1 MNNSR
6 FFQEIYPLLLD
17 ILNEIN
23 AVLKNFNS
31 IQKTEK
37 CKEITTYVNNFINRT
52 NCEILLLDLKAKK
65 KAIKDNVEIS
75 KNDVHYDMRIIAYG
89 ERIKSLNI
97 DIQSA
102 KNSIEKSNEIQKEL
116 KEIDPTIVE
125 KLLIC
130 KYICM
135 DTLSYIDTSY
145 FNFKLNHI
153 YSKYIPSD
161 ETDQNNPFRSVTTN
175 DNTNYDSDDTYVA
188 STNEHDAQIF

>member
-6 FFQEIYPLLLD
+6 FFPEIYPLLLD

-31 IQKTEK
+31 IQKTKK

-65 KAIKDNVEIS
+65 KAIKDNVDIS
-75 KNDVHYDMRIIAYG
+75 KNNVHYDTRIIAYG
-89 ERIKSLNI
+89 ERIKLLNI

-102 KNSIEKSNEIQKEL
+102 KDSIEKSNEIQKEL
-116 KEIDPTIVE
+116 REIDPSIVE
-125 KLLIC
+125 KLSIC
-130 KYICM
+130 KYICT

-161 ETDQNNPFRSVTTN
+161 ETDQRNPFRPIT
-175 DNTNYDSDDTYVA
+175 DNTNYDSDETYVA